1 MWASVPCAKAIA
13 GFPPFSDSIG
23 LGENG
28 GYAEYL
34 VVAASDLVPVP
45 HGLAPE
51 IAAMSADSLLTVYN
65 ALHNVAEVSTVLTT
79 HNALTKKTQ
88 CQLRLGT
95 TKRVLIYGVGGLGH
109 QAVQLAK
116 SYGATVYACDFKP
129 EARALALSLGAE
141 RVFDHAELTAAT
153 ADTAEDPF
161 TVDIAIDF
169 VVDAQCEPATHLD
182 FCRELTNIFA
192 KHLL

>member
-45 HGLAPE
+45 RGLAPE

-65 ALHNVAEVSTVLTT
+65 ALHNVAEVSTVS
-79 HNALTKKTQ
+79 NKKN
-88 CQLRLGT
+88 
-95 TKRVLIYGVGGLGH
+95 
-109 QAVQLAK
+109 
-116 SYGATVYACDFKP
+116 
-129 EARALALSLGAE
+129 E
-141 RVFDHAELTAAT
+141 RYLH
-153 ADTAEDPF
+153 
-161 TVDIAIDF
+161 
-169 VVDAQCEPATHLD
+169 
-182 FCRELTNIFA
+182 
-192 KHLL
+192 